1 MDATRDDPQ
10 DKDREVSSC
19 LVDLMC
25 VRGTQ
30 VSGSFKCWGVNQYGQ
45 LGLGDTNNRGD
56 GRGEMGAS
64 SLSLA

>member
-1 MDATRDDPQ
+1 MRRAIESPERV
-10 DKDREVSSC
+10 REVSSC
-19 LVDLMC
+19 LVGLTC

-30 VSGSFKCWGVNQYGQ
+30 VSGSIKCWGYNNYGQ

-56 GRGEMGAS
+56 GPGEMGAS